1 MSPPEVVQKQEH
13 KIVKHNPGAYMVLV
27 METWTEK
34 APFSDSFTVEERWD
48 YLDIKRTCQ
57 IRYLIRNKWKKSTFF
72 AGSIRKASI
81 KAAEDAAENFMKTLN
96 HFDIE
101 TTIKSDL

>member
-34 APFSDSFTVEERWD
+34 APFSDSFTVEER
-48 YLDIKRTCQ
+48 
-57 IRYLIRNKWKKSTFF
+57 
-72 AGSIRKASI
+72 
-81 KAAEDAAENFMKTLN
+81 
-96 HFDIE
+96 
-101 TTIKSDL
+101 